1 MPITTINNRSLF
13 YHDEG
18 QGPAILFGHSY
29 LWDGS
34 MWQAQVAALSQ
45 RFRCIVPDLWGHG
58 QSDPLD
64 EAPTVESLAH
74 DYWQLMQQLQV
85 DRFSVVGL
93 SVGGMWGT
101 QLALD
106 HVESVNKLVL
116 MDTFV
121 GAEPERTRMQYL
133 HMLDTVAQ
141 MQQVPDPMITQLLPL
156 FLAQQTLQDK
166 PEIARQ
172 FTQLLKQVPVEKIAT
187 VVALGRS
194 IFNRKDNM
202 HRLTELVMPVMI
214 VTGEFD
220 IPRPVDEARQMV
232 AQIEGAKCHI
242 VSDAGHISAL
252 EQPGQVNT
260 LLTAF
265 L

>member
-13 YHDEG
+13 YRDEG
-18 QGPAILFGHSY
+18 RGPAILFGHSY

-34 MWQAQVAALSQ
+34 MWQAQIAALSQ
-45 RFRCIVPDLWGHG
+45 RFRCMVPDLWGHG

-64 EAPTVESLAH
+64 EAPTLESLAR
-74 DYWQLMQQLQV
+74 DYRQLMQQIQI
-85 DRFSVVGL
+85 DRFSVIGL

-106 HVESVNKLVL
+106 HAESVEKLVL

-121 GAEPERTRMQYL
+121 GAEPERTRLQYL
-133 HMLDTVAQ
+133 QMLDTVAQ
-141 MQQVPDPMITQLLPL
+141 MQHVPDPMITQLLPL
-156 FLAQQTLQDK
+156 FLARQTLQEK

-172 FTQLLKQVPVEKIAT
+172 FTQLLKQMPAEKIAT

-194 IFNRKDNM
+194 IFNRAERM
-202 HRLTELVMPVMI
+202 HRLAELAMPVMI
-214 VTGEFD
+214 ITGEFD
-220 IPRPVDEARQMV
+220 IPRPADEARQMA
-232 AQIEGAKCHI
+232 AQIEGAACHI
-242 VSDAGHISAL
+242 ISDAGHISAL
-252 EQPGQVNT
+252 EQPSQVNT